1 VIAVGALQE
10 LISLL
15 GVAQSSRWM
24 PVLREHSVVQCLL
37 STAATL
43 MQVTSESID

>member
-1 VIAVGALQE
+1 
-10 LISLL
+10 
-15 GVAQSSRWM
+15 
-24 PVLREHSVVQCLL
+24 VLREHSVIQCLL